1 MAIRKNTKRID
12 PRYFLNET
20 TTRDLDE
27 NVVGLVMGINQ
38 AIAKAGGSRDEKP
51 KYYSAPNAS
60 GNIIITT
67 DKGTEMQLPLA
78 DYPVELLQ
86 KELGLE
92 LDPRVDPKRVAG
104 MKHDAGIADFRKS
117 QG

>member
-1 MAIRKNTKRID
+1 M
-12 PRYFLNET
+12 E
-20 TTRDLDE
+20 
-27 NVVGLVMGINQ
+27 
-38 AIAKAGGSRDEKP
+38 
-51 KYYSAPNAS
+51 
-60 GNIIITT
+60 
-67 DKGTEMQLPLA
+67 LPLA

-117 QG
+117 QK

>member
-1 MAIRKNTKRID
+1 MAIRKNKKRID

-38 AIAKAGGSRDEKP
+38 AIAKAGGSRDERP
-51 KYYSAPNAS
+51 KYHSAPNEV
-60 GNIIITT
+60 GNIVITT
-67 DKGTEMQLPLA
+67 DKGTEIEMPIT
-78 DYPVELLQ
+78 DYPIELLQ

-92 LDPRVDPKRVAG
+92 LDPRVAPERAAG
-104 MKHDAGIADFRKS
+104 MKYDAGIADFRKS
-117 QG
+117 QK